1 MSTFDVTLF
10 FPSYDAL
17 RGLSIEWQ
25 DAETMCD
32 NAARSCASLRRFH
45 VSRCVIVW
53 LAAPRRHRE
62 ESTISNVQGN
72 TQGLKPNQLRRIEK
86 LYSRRISP
94 QQIVTPEFARQLSEL
109 SHETRRQIGALIDR
123 KGYVEFV
130 VVGDARRIE
139 WPDLKRTRVGEDR
152 FRGLRAVHTHLRGE
166 ELTQD
171 DLNDLALLRLD
182 LMVAVDVDGRDGL
195 PGRIRAAHLLPTT
208 AEEVNG
214 GDGTS
219 DNETAYAFL
228 EAPVASQLDVNF
240 LELIN
245 SLEEEIARNRRAGRR
260 ATARDRAILVGVTS
274 GSVSWAEESMAEL
287 RELAASAGVVVF
299 NEIIQRRQ
307 AVDPRTVLGK
317 GKLDELIVRALRLG
331 VDMIVF
337 DQELSPAQVRSL
349 SEATDLKIID
359 RPQLILDIFAQRAQT
374 RDGKIQVELAQLKY
388 MLPRLIA
395 GQDSAF
401 SRLAGGIG
409 GRGPGETKLETDRRR
424 VRDRINRLD
433 KEIDVQRE
441 RRQQRRKNRT
451 RKELPII
458 SIVGYTNAGKS
469 TLLNTLTASV
479 VHAEQRMFATL
490 DPTSRRLRL
499 PREQEVI
506 INDTVGFIRDLPPDL
521 IAAFRATL
529 EEIDDSNLLIH
540 LVDASN
546 ARWEQQLE
554 SVERILSDLG
564 HANLPALVAFNK
576 SDLVAPDELEAI
588 MRHARAAGRECL
600 AVSAMNAN
608 TLRPLIERAG
618 EILARDLTHDEAAR
632 REVSEEVKADDGVIH
647 QITDVIQ

>member
-1 MSTFDVTLF
+1 MTDGARNRPT
-10 FPSYDAL
+10 ARAATGGRK
-17 RGLSIEWQ
+17 RGEI
-25 DAETMCD
+25 
-32 NAARSCASLRRFH
+32 N
-45 VSRCVIVW
+45 
-53 LAAPRRHRE
+53 
-62 ESTISNVQGN
+62 ISNVQGN

-182 LMVAVDVDGRDGL
+182 LMAAVDVNERDGL
-195 PGRIRAAHLLPTT
+195 PGKIRAAHLLPTT
-208 AEEVNG
+208 AEDEADD
-214 GDGTS
+214 GDEINHAS
-219 DNETAYAFL
+219 YAFL
-228 EAPVASQLDVNF
+228 EAPLASQLDVDF
-240 LELIN
+240 LDLIN

-260 ATARDRAILVGVTS
+260 ASVKDRAILVGVTT
-274 GSVSWAEESMAEL
+274 GSVSDAEESMAEM

-307 AVDPRTVLGK
+307 SVDPRTVLGK

-331 VDMIVF
+331 ADMIVF
-337 DQELSPAQVRSL
+337 DRELSPAQVRSL
-349 SEATDLKIID
+349 SEATDLKVID

-433 KEIDVQRE
+433 KEIELQRE

-451 RKELPII
+451 RRELPII

-469 TLLNTLTASV
+469 TLLNTLTAST

-529 EEIDDSNLLIH
+529 EEIDDSDLLIH
-540 LVDASN
+540 LIDASN
-546 ARWEQQLE
+546 PRWEQQVE
-554 SVERILSDLG
+554 SVEKILSDLG
-564 HANLPALVAFNK
+564 HTDIPRLVVYNK
-576 SDLVAPDELEAI
+576 SDLVAPEEMEAI
-588 MRHARAAGRECL
+588 
-600 AVSAMNAN
+600 
-608 TLRPLIERAG
+608 LR
-618 EILARDLTHDEAAR
+618 
-632 REVSEEVKADDGVIH
+632 
-647 QITDVIQ
+647 